1 MQKALT
7 ILLVS
12 ISAMAFSACNNEAT
26 NQDKRSNNSSQDTT
40 QVTLQTVGVLK
51 GDVTRVINAS
61 GKVIPQEQVL
71 VGSEVSGRVNDVR
84 VDFNSVVK
92 KGDILAEIDDEK
104 FNNTLEQLLGR
115 LKSADADILV
125 QDASINRARV
135 SFCLLY
141 TSPSPRDS

>member
-26 NQDKRSNNSSQDTT
+26 NQDKRSNNSSQDAT

-92 KGDILAEIDDEK
+92 LSLIHISEP
-104 FNNTLEQLLGR
+104 TR
-115 LKSADADILV
+115 P
-125 QDASINRARV
+125 
-135 SFCLLY
+135 Y
-141 TSPSPRDS
+141 